1 MNNIYVLFALLFL
14 SSSAFS
20 QDKQNM
26 TVKQTKEATFPNGDE
41 ALFTHIFNNLKYS
54 QEAKA
59 AKVDGELMV
68 SIMVELDS
76 SVTSVKIIRD
86 MGYGIG
92 ADVKAILEKLKYG
105 PALENGTAMRSKVI
119 LNIPVRAH

>member
-1 MNNIYVLFALLFL
+1 MNKIYVLFIFLFL
-14 SSSAFS
+14 SSFAFS
-20 QDKQNM
+20 QDKQNL
-26 TVKQTKEATFPNGDE
+26 TVKQTKEATYPKGDE
-41 ALFTHIFNNLKYS
+41 ALFTYIFNNLKYS
-54 QEAKA
+54 QEARA
-59 AKVDGELMV
+59 AKVEGELMI

-76 SVTSVKIIRD
+76 SVTNVRIIRD

-119 LNIPVRAH
+119 LNVPVRAH

>member
-1 MNNIYVLFALLFL
+1 MNKIYILFIFLFL
-14 SSSAFS
+14 SSFAFS

-26 TVKQTKEATFPNGDE
+26 TVQQTKEATYPKGDE
-41 ALFTHIFNNLKYS
+41 ALFTYIFNNLKYN
-54 QEAKA
+54 QEARA
-59 AKVDGELMV
+59 AKVEGELMV

-76 SVTSVKIIRD
+76 SVTNVKIIRD

-119 LNIPVRAH
+119 LNVPVRAH

>member
-1 MNNIYVLFALLFL
+1 MNKVYILFVFLLL
-14 SSSAFS
+14 TTYAFS

-26 TVKQTKEATFPNGDE
+26 TVKQTKEATFPKGDE

-54 QEAKA
+54 QEAKT
-59 AKVDGELMV
+59 AKVEGELMV

-76 SVTSVKIIRD
+76 SVTNVKIIRD

>member
-1 MNNIYVLFALLFL
+1 MKVE
-14 SSSAFS
+14 
-20 QDKQNM
+20 
-26 TVKQTKEATFPNGDE
+26 QTKEATYPNGDQ

-54 QEAKA
+54 QEARN
-59 AKVDGELMV
+59 AKVEGEMMV

-76 SVTSVKIIRD
+76 SVTNVKIIRD
-86 MGYGIG
+86 LGYGIG
-92 ADVKAILEKLKYG
+92 ADLKTILEKLKYG